1 MVVSVSLCRCFV
13 TYDLAWISLYT
24 FLSLG
29 PWTGVHLNS
38 CQNCMACLYNSSCF
52 SSCHES
58 QKSKD
63 MDALLKQA
71 DTLVARYSPLVDIT
85 KSSLAICLLSI
96 AFNPTAWNIVARNGV
111 YPLPPYK
118 VEKDGADVENGKNT
132 GIKR

>member
-1 MVVSVSLCRCFV
+1 
-13 TYDLAWISLYT
+13 
-24 FLSLG
+24 
-29 PWTGVHLNS
+29 
-38 CQNCMACLYNSSCF
+38 
-52 SSCHES
+52 
-58 QKSKD
+58 

-111 YPLPPYK
+111 YPSPYQK
-118 VEKDGADVENGKNT
+118 KTLADAENGKNT